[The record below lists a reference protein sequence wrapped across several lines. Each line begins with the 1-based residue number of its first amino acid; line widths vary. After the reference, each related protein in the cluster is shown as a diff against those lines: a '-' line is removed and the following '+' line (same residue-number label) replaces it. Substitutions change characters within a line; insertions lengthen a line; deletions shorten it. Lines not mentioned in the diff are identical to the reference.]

1 LIDLRSDTVTHPTQ
15 AMLDAM
21 VKAELGDDGWGDD
34 PTLNL
39 LQETAADLLGKESAV
54 FVPSGTMGNLAS
66 VMAHC
71 QRGDEMIVGDQ
82 SHLYVYEYG
91 SPSALGGISVR
102 QVPVEDD
109 GTLDINLIEDA
120 IRPNLARYPSTRLIC
135 LENTHNR
142 CSGSVLTPGYTDLVA
157 DIAHRSGASLHI
169 DGARIFNAAVYL
181 GVPVKDLAR
190 SADSITFCF
199 SKGLCCPI
207 GSMICGS
214 REFVD
219 RARQI
224 RNSLGGG
231 MRQVGL
237 LASAAMVGLNT
248 MVDRLAED
256 HSNASRLAS
265 GLNEINGVFIDP
277 TRIQTNIVIFDLI
290 NRDVSGFLQE
300 IGKLD
305 LLASHPYGTKVRMV
319 THHGVTAEDIDEA
332 LDIVGV
338 VCSRR

>member
-1 LIDLRSDTVTHPTQ
+1 MTHPTQ

>member
-1 LIDLRSDTVTHPTQ
+1 MIDLRSDTVTHPTQ

-21 VKAELGDDGWGDD
+21 IKAKLGDDGWGDD

-102 QVPVEDD
+102 QVPVEED

-120 IRPNLARYPSTRLIC
+120 IRPSLVRYPSTKLIC

-199 SKGLCCPI
+199 SKGLCCPV

-214 REFVD
+214 SEFVE

-231 MRQVGL
+231 MRQVGV
-237 LASAAMVGLNT
+237 LASAAMIGLNT

-265 GLNEINGVFIDP
+265 GLNQINGVFIDP
-277 TRIQTNIVIFDLI
+277 TRIQTNIVIFDLV
-290 NRDVSGFLQE
+290 NRDVSEFLRE
-300 IGKLD
+300 IGKLG
-305 LLASHPYGTKVRMV
+305 LLASHPHGSKVRMV
-319 THHGVTAEDIDEA
+319 THYGITAEDIDEA

-338 VCSRR
+338 VCSGR

>member
-1 LIDLRSDTVTHPTQ
+1 MIDLRSDTVTHPTQ

-109 GTLDINLIEDA
+109 GTFDINLIEDA
-120 IRPNLARYPSTRLIC
+120 IRPSLARYPSTRLIC

-142 CSGSVLTPGYTDLVA
+142 CSGSVLTPGYTDSVA

-169 DGARIFNAAVYL
+169 DGE
-181 GVPVKDLAR
+181 
-190 SADSITFCF
+190 
-199 SKGLCCPI
+199 
-207 GSMICGS
+207 GSG
-214 REFVD
+214 
-219 RARQI
+219 Q
-224 RNSLGGG
+224 
-231 MRQVGL
+231 
-237 LASAAMVGLNT
+237 
-248 MVDRLAED
+248 
-256 HSNASRLAS
+256 
-265 GLNEINGVFIDP
+265 
-277 TRIQTNIVIFDLI
+277 
-290 NRDVSGFLQE
+290 GFEQ
-300 IGKLD
+300 
-305 LLASHPYGTKVRMV
+305 
-319 THHGVTAEDIDEA
+319 A
-332 LDIVGV
+332 LDARTRNPW
-338 VCSRR
+338 S

>member
-1 LIDLRSDTVTHPTQ
+1 MTHPTQ

-142 CSGSVLTPGYTDLVA
+142 CSGSVLTPGYTDSVA